1 MNKHHNIFRPTATQR
16 YWQGQDLLVLPRFV
30 APHTFRYAWCL
41 LVLLTLGALVV
52 WSARVPVYASGLA
65 VAIQPPETLQP
76 TDHDVVLAVFLPHEY
91 HGRIQLGQ
99 TLFTTSLAA
108 GVQVGGSIIAL
119 EPEVISP
126 AEAYT
131 RYQLTGGWATAVAQ
145 PVTVA
150 LASWETP
157 AAGAALAAGLPPA
170 AMIGARYDVAV
181 EVGSQRVVSLLPL
194 IGPLFDKM
202 VHD

>member
-30 APHTFRYAWCL
+30 APNTFRYGWCL
-41 LVLLTLGALVV
+41 LGLLMLGALVV
-52 WSARVPVYASGLA
+52 WSARVPVYVSGLA
-65 VAIQPPETLQP
+65 VVIQPPETLQS
-76 TDHDVVLAVFLPHEY
+76 TDHDMVLVVFLPHEY
-91 HGRIQLGQ
+91 HGRIQPGQ
-99 TLFTTSLAA
+99 ALFTTSPTT
-108 GVQVGGSIIAL
+108 GVHGGGSIIAL

-126 AEAYT
+126 AEAHT
-131 RYQLTGGWATAVAQ
+131 RYHLTGGWATAVAQ

-150 LASWETP
+150 LASWETST
-157 AAGAALAAGLPPA
+157 AGTASAVDLPSS
-170 AMIGARYDVAV
+170 AMIGARYDVAI

-194 IGPLFDKM
+194 IGPLFDKV